1 MSLQP
6 VAAALHR
13 VKRVLE
19 RRPDTGLHDDA
30 PASARWER
38 GVRSV
43 ASHANGTRIETD
55 MSTEVGGT
63 GDRVTPGW
71 LFRAGIASCAVTT
84 IAMRAAAEGI
94 ELSALEAH
102 VGSRTDMRGILDMPD
117 VDGTRVP
124 AGPREVHLRIRVA
137 ADGVAPER
145 LRAIVERA
153 CGCSPIPSA
162 VADATPLDVQID
174 IG

>member
-6 VAAALHR
+6 VAEALHR

-19 RRPDTGLHDDA
+19 RRPDTGVHDDA
-30 PASARWER
+30 PASARWQR
-38 GVRSV
+38 GLRSV
-43 ASHANGTRIETD
+43 ACHANGTRIETD
-55 MSTEVGGT
+55 MSIEVGGT
-63 GDRVTPGW
+63 GERVTPGW

-84 IAMRAAAEGI
+84 VALRAAAEGI
-94 ELSALEAH
+94 ELSALEVD

-117 VDGTRVP
+117 VDGTRVQ
-124 AGPREVHLRIRVA
+124 AGPGEVRLRIRVA
-137 ADGVAPER
+137 AKGVAPER

-162 VADATPLDVQID
+162 VACATPLDVD
-174 IG
+174 IEIG